1 VNTVPR
7 HRYIARL
14 GRWVLSLLAIGLIV
28 LAVALALLQ
37 LLLPLLARHPQ
48 WVQAQLSEQLQRQVS
63 FAALDSR
70 WQMSGPSFL
79 LQQLT
84 IQPAAGAGG
93 EALRI
98 PQAQLWLDLGAWA
111 SPSRHLLNLS
121 ASGLRLNLLRDADG
135 TWHVN
140 GFAAVGGDQNAMPA
154 GLSIGLTLDNLSLAI
169 VDGRN
174 QHSYLLLA
182 PRLQVSRQG
191 DLVRV
196 GAMLQR
202 PGATGTLRGA
212 GSFQIDGSQGRLWL
226 SGRGMDLS
234 QLLAGIDLGGYAVQ
248 RGQGDFASWLDWRH
262 GKVVRELT
270 RFDLRELQI
279 ASPAGGLAQL
289 PPLQGIAELSQLVEG
304 YRLRWAGDDGS
315 ALVADLHQPD
325 NAPLHIEV
333 AARALALAPLAPW
346 LALDPQLPATLA
358 HWLGQGRPRGV
369 VTAAQLRWSGASGLE
384 ACYLAFSGLGID
396 PVEGIPGIDRLTG
409 ELRGD
414 ATALSLS
421 LPPQTTV
428 VRVPRVF
435 RKPFVMANLAGEL
448 AFWPADDAW
457 HIGVDALDFQG
468 EGYAGGARGE
478 VQLPDAGGPPFLDV
492 YAHIDHGQVPAAKL
506 FWPITSMPPSAIAW
520 LDRALVDGRIV
531 QGDALVRGSLADWPF
546 RKHEGRFEAR
556 AQISET
562 TLDYGVGWPRAEG
575 VAAVASFTDNGM
587 QVEVSAGQSLGN
599 HTSHALAS
607 IPDFADTTLDL
618 TVQGNG
624 SGASALAFVRSSPIG
639 RNQADALAKLNL
651 GGKLDFG
658 FHLLLSVKAAD
669 RLSLEGTGQL
679 HDATLHLPDYG
690 VLLERLNGPLRFD
703 GKGLDA
709 GPLTGGFRGEPASLT
724 LAVAGA
730 TGAPNTVLSAR
741 LNGRYEL
748 SQLTAGYAALAWLN
762 PLAEGS
768 ADFTVGFDI
777 AHPDGTAA
785 LTQTLSIAS
794 PLSGMA
800 LKFPVPLDKPA
811 ATRLPL
817 QVNLPLPIGSADM
830 QLALGDSLRARFR
843 LPGAANRPLAATLLL
858 GSRMPENVPAQ
869 GLRVLGST
877 ARLDAT
883 GWAQYAAAGSGDDA
897 GPGLESLDVSANQ
910 ALVFGHAFS
919 DMRIQAAPQAQSM
932 NFVVDS
938 ADLAGTVRVP
948 SVDLRQRGVTA
959 QLQRLHWPTD
969 PPPASAG
976 KSAQASAAGG
986 SASAAVAATSGSAV
1000 PARAGS
1006 AAAPAVA
1013 ATPATPGA
1021 PAPPSAMS
1029 GIAPAL
1035 LPPLHLSISDLRL
1048 GDAKLGE
1055 ARLETWPTAQGMH
1068 IDQLRALSKSVQVN
1082 ASGDWNGS
1090 AEDNQTRL
1098 KISFAAQNLGDMLG
1112 AFGYDNVFSGG
1123 KTHAELDASWPGAPS
1138 ALALATLDGRL
1149 SVHVTDGRIP
1159 EAPLPGVG
1167 RLFGL
1172 ASLAEL
1178 PRRLTFDFGDVFGK
1192 GLAFDAITGD
1202 FNFLDGNASTDN
1214 LAIRSPAAAITITG
1228 RTGLRTKDYDLEM
1241 LAVPHVGNS
1250 LPVVGAVVGGPIGAA
1265 AGLAMQGLLGHG
1277 INHVASL
1284 RYRITGP
1291 WDKPKMTLLERRSVP
1306 LLPIKPPLS
1315 PAAAGSAAAPAH

>member
-1 VNTVPR
+1 MNTR
-7 HRYIARL
+7 LGHRRIARL
-14 GRWVLSLLAIGLIV
+14 SRWALNLVAIGLIV

-48 WVQAQLSEQLQRQVS
+48 WVQAQLSERLQRQVS
-63 FAALDSR
+63 FAALDSQWR
-70 WQMSGPSFL
+70 MSGPSFVL
-79 LQQLT
+79 HQLA

-98 PQAQLWLDLGAWA
+98 PQAQLWLDLGAWL

-121 ASGLRLNLLRDADG
+121 ARGLRLNLLRDADG
-135 TWHVN
+135 NWHVN
-140 GFAAVGGDQNAMPA
+140 GFPAGGSGDSRAMPSA
-154 GLSIGLTLDNLSLAI
+154 LSIGLTLDDFSLTI

-174 QHSYLLLA
+174 QRSYLLLA

-191 DLVRV
+191 DTVRV

-212 GSFQIDGSQGRLWL
+212 GTFRTDGSQGRLWL
-226 SGRGMDLS
+226 SGHGMDLP

-248 RGQGDFASWLDWRH
+248 GGHGDFASWLDWRH
-262 GKVVRELT
+262 GKVVRELA
-270 RFDLRELQI
+270 RFDLRQLRI
-279 ASPAGGLAQL
+279 ASPDGGLAQV
-289 PPLQGIAELSQLVEG
+289 PSLQGLAEVSQLAAG

-315 ALVADLHQPD
+315 ALVADVHQPD
-325 NAPLHIEV
+325 EAQLRVEV
-333 AARALALAPLAPW
+333 AARALTLAPWVPW
-346 LALDPQLPATLA
+346 LALDPQLPPTLS

-369 VTAAQLRWSGASGLE
+369 VTAAQLRWSRAGGLE
-384 ACYLAFSGLGID
+384 SADVTFSGLGID
-396 PVEGIPGIDRLTG
+396 PVEGIPGIDRLSG

-414 ATALSLS
+414 ANALSLS
-421 LPPQTTV
+421 LPPQATV

-435 RKPFVMANLAGEL
+435 RKPFVMANLSGEL
-448 AFWPADDAW
+448 AFWPADEAW
-457 HIGVDALDFQG
+457 HIGVDALDFEG
-468 EGYAGGARGE
+468 EGFAGGARGE
-478 VQLPDAGGPPFLDV
+478 VQLPDAGGAPFLDV
-492 YAHIDHGQVPAAKL
+492 YAHVDHGQVPAAKL
-506 FWPITSMPPSAIAW
+506 FWPINSMPPSAIAW
-520 LDRALVDGRIV
+520 LDRALVDGKIV

-546 RKHEGRFEAR
+546 RKHEGRFEAH
-556 AQISET
+556 AQISDT
-562 TLDYGVGWPRAEG
+562 TLDYGVGWPRADG

-587 QVEVSAGQSLGN
+587 QVEASAGQALGN
-599 HTSHALAS
+599 HASRALAI

-618 TVQGNG
+618 TVQGSG
-624 SGASALAFVRSSPIG
+624 SGASALAFVRNSPIG
-639 RNQADALAKLNL
+639 RSQSDALAKLSL
-651 GGKLDFG
+651 GGKVDFG
-658 FHLLLSVKAAD
+658 FHLLLPVKQAD
-669 RLSLEGTGQL
+669 HLTLEGNGQL

-690 VLLERLNGPLRFD
+690 VQLERLNGPLRFN
-703 GKGLDA
+703 GKGLNA
-709 GPLTGGFRGEPASLT
+709 GPLEGGFRGEPADLT

-730 TGAPNTVLSAR
+730 TGDPNTVLSAR
-741 LNGRYEL
+741 LNGRYAL
-748 SQLTAGYAALAWLN
+748 SQLTAGYTQLAWIN
-762 PLAEGS
+762 PLAEGR

-777 AHPDGTAA
+777 AHPDGAA
-785 LTQTLSIAS
+785 AMTQTLSIAS

-800 LKFPVPLDKPA
+800 LKFPAPLDKPA

-817 QVNLPLPIGSADM
+817 QVSLPLPVGSADM
-830 QLALGDSLRARFR
+830 QLTLGDNLRGRFR
-843 LPGAANRPLAATLLL
+843 LPGAADRPLAATLQL
-858 GSRMPENVPAQ
+858 GSRMPDSVPAQ
-869 GLRVLGST
+869 GLRVLGRT
-877 ARLDAT
+877 PRLDAT
-883 GWAQYAAAGSGDDA
+883 GWVQYAAGGSSDA
-897 GPGLESLDVSANQ
+897 SGPSLESLDVTAGQ

-919 DMRIQAAPQAQSM
+919 DMQIRAAPQAQSM
-932 NFVVDS
+932 NFMVDS
-938 ADLAGTVRVP
+938 ADLAGTIRVP
-948 SVDLRQRGVTA
+948 SVDLRQRGIIA

-976 KSAQASAAGG
+976 KSAVSSAPSSVPSAPALAATASTP
-986 SASAAVAATSGSAV
+986 SNPVSAVAPVVAV
-1000 PARAGS
+1000 VGE
-1006 AAAPAVA
+1006 AAA
-1013 ATPATPGA
+1013 TRG
-1021 PAPPSAMS
+1021 AMS
-1029 GIAPAL
+1029 GIAPSV
-1035 LPPLHLSISDLRL
+1035 LPPLHLVISDLRL

-1068 IDQLRALSKSVQVN
+1068 IDQLRTQSKSVQVS

-1090 AEDNQTRL
+1090 AEDNQTHL

-1123 KTHAELDASWPGAPS
+1123 KTQAELDASWPGAPS

-1149 SVHVTDGRIP
+1149 SVNVTDGRIP

-1202 FNFLDGNASTDN
+1202 FNFLDGNANTDN
-1214 LAIRSPAAAITITG
+1214 LKIRSPAAAITITG
-1228 RTGLRTKDYDLEM
+1228 RTGLRDKDYDLEM
-1241 LAVPHVGNS
+1241 LAMPHVGNS

-1284 RYRITGP
+1284 RYRITGS

-1306 LLPIKPPLS
+1306 VLPVKPPLL
-1315 PAAAGSAAAPAH
+1315 PAPASSAPAGPPH